1 MSLAS
6 DLIQAAPGKVFDY
19 AGLRLP
25 AGYLWC
31 AGQAI
36 SRTTYARLFAA
47 LSLTVT
53 GNTSSGSPTISS
65 VNTDL
70 TAATLGFNVAGW
82 PISGPGISPG
92 TTISSVT
99 SNSITLSANATAPG
113 TAVAIVIAPHGIG
126 DGSTT
131 FNVPDCRGRVGA
143 GRDDMGGTAANRLTN
158 AGSGVT
164 GTRLGHAGG
173 AETHT
178 LTAAQIPAH
187 NHPIASGGPATGA
200 GAATNFW
207 QGPGPSSGMNTMNST
222 GGDGAHQNTQPT
234 FVMNKIIKT

>member
-6 DLIQAAPGKVFDY
+6 DLTQAAPGKVFDY

-31 AGQAI
+31 AGQAV
-36 SRTTYARLFAA
+36 SRSTYARLFAA
-47 LSLTVT
+47 LSLAVT
-53 GNTSSGSPTISS
+53 GNTSSGSPTVSS

-70 TAATLGFNVAGW
+70 TAATLGFDVAGW

-113 TAVAIVIAPHGIG
+113 TGVAIVIAPHGIG

-131 FNVPDCRGRVGA
+131 FNVPDCRGRGAA
-143 GRDDMGGTAANRLTN
+143 GRDDMGGAAANRLTN
-158 AGSGVT
+158 AGGGVK
-164 GTRLGHAGG
+164 GTQLGHAAG

-187 NHPIASGGPATGA
+187 VHGLPMGGAASGA
-200 GAATNFW
+200 GASANIF
-207 QGPGPSSGMNTMNST
+207 QGPGPASGTNTNNNT
-222 GGDGAHQNTQPT
+222 GGGNAHPIMQPT
-234 FVMNKIIKT
+234 VVMNKIIKT